1 MSTTFTRRH
10 FTGLL
15 AASGA
20 GALSLSSKGARAQ
33 SGPIRLGLISPLSG
47 SQEIIGRYQLAGAT
61 IAVNQ
66 INQAGGVLGRK
77 LELVPRDDKAA
88 PAAGVAAS
96 TASYLYT
103 HPEVNDF
110 FTSLAGKPHS
120 EMQSAVKAYFSTN
133 PEAENDLRSIRQ
145 PVVDFRERCQLP
157 QERQP

>member
-1 MSTTFTRRH
+1 MKLVATSLFT
-10 FTGLL
+10 
-15 AASGA
+15 
-20 GALSLSSKGARAQ
+20 ALSAAALFTAAAANAEPERPPNCTAAD
-33 SGPIRLGLISPLSG
+33 
-47 SQEIIGRYQLAGAT
+47 LAG
-61 IAVNQ
+61 VS
-66 INQAGGVLGRK
+66 
-77 LELVPRDDKAA
+77 
-88 PAAGVAAS
+88 AGVAAS
-96 TASYLYT
+96 TSSYLYT